1 MREAY
6 LMLKIALAQLNVH
19 AGDPRRNV
27 QSMERCISQAKEQ
40 HCHVIVFPELSIP
53 GYLIGDLWDQPDYIR
68 ECVRLGDRIRDL
80 SDSITILFGNVAC
93 DESRINPDGR
103 QRKYNALFVAQNRQF
118 IGPDRSPYPYYIK
131 TLLPNYREFSDTRYF
146 TALLQTAQ
154 ERHVFPEDLTSPV
167 TLTFAGGQTLRIGP
181 LICEDSWDDNY
192 PFKPMQCLHDN
203 YSLDLFINI
212 SNSPFTLGKTQ
223 RRHRLFGKSIGQL
236 NVPALY
242 VNCTG
247 IQNNGKNVYTFDGAS
262 GAYTKDGSLH
272 YESPLFKEE
281 LAVLDFDETTHAFV
295 SPQKQNPPDEEVAD
309 IYHSLHYGIQSF
321 MENAGLSKVVLGVSG
336 GIDSAVNAALYASI
350 LPKENILLVNM
361 PSVYNSSMTKDLAQ
375 QLADHIGCYYTVI
388 PVQESLELTRKQFRE
403 AVLLQK
409 GEEKGHLQ
417 LTSFI
422 EENIQARDRSS
433 RILAA
438 AAASFGGVFT
448 CNANKAESSVG
459 YATLYGDHAG
469 FLAATAD
476 LWKHQVYA
484 LARYLNDV
492 VFQREVVPQGSIDI
506 VPSAELSASQDITKG
521 QGDPIV
527 YPYHDYLFRAFVERW
542 QRATPETILTWYK
555 EGTLEKEIGCSVNV
569 RDIFPTAKDFI
580 DDLERWWRLLSG
592 FAVAKRIQSPPVLS
606 ISRRSFGYD
615 LRESQLKP
623 YYTTRYEELKR
634 ELLNQ

>member
-1 MREAY
+1 
-6 LMLKIALAQLNVH
+6 
-19 AGDPRRNV
+19 
-27 QSMERCISQAKEQ
+27 
-40 HCHVIVFPELSIP
+40 
-53 GYLIGDLWDQPDYIR
+53 
-68 ECVRLGDRIRDL
+68 
-80 SDSITILFGNVAC
+80 
-93 DESRINPDGR
+93 
-103 QRKYNALFVAQNRQF
+103 
-118 IGPDRSPYPYYIK
+118 
-131 TLLPNYREFSDTRYF
+131 
-146 TALLQTAQ
+146 
-154 ERHVFPEDLTSPV
+154 
-167 TLTFAGGQTLRIGP
+167 
-181 LICEDSWDDNY
+181 
-192 PFKPMQCLHDN
+192 MQCLHDN

-295 SPQKQNPPDEEVAD
+295 SPQKQNPPDKEVAD

-375 QLADHIGCYYTVI
+375 QLADNIGCYYTVI

-555 EGTLEKEIGCSVNV
+555 DGTLEKEIGCSVNV

>member
-1 MREAY
+1 
-6 LMLKIALAQLNVH
+6 MLKIALAQLNVH
-19 AGDPRRNV
+19 PGDPRRNV

-40 HCHVIVFPELSIP
+40 HCHIIVFPELSIP
-53 GYLIGDLWDQPDYIR
+53 GYLIGDIWDQPDYIR
-68 ECVRLGDRIRDL
+68 ECVRFGERIRALSDRI
-80 SDSITILFGNVAC
+80 TIFFGNVAC
-93 DESRINPDGR
+93 DETRLNPDGR
-103 QRKYNALFVAQNRQF
+103 QRKYNALFVAQNGQF
-118 IGPDRSPYPYYIK
+118 IGPERSPYPYYIK
-131 TLLPNYREFSDTRYF
+131 TLMPNYREFSDTRYF
-146 TALLQTAQ
+146 TSLLQVSQ
-154 ERHVFPEDLTSPV
+154 ERHLFPEDLISPI
-167 TLTFAGGQTLRIGP
+167 TLTFSGGQTLRVGP

-192 PFKPMQCLHDN
+192 PFKPMQYLHDN
-203 YSLDLFINI
+203 YPLDVFINI

-223 RRHRLFGKSIGQL
+223 RRHRLFGKSIGQF

-247 IQNNGKNVYTFDGAS
+247 IQNNGKNIYTFDGAS
-262 GAYTKDGSLH
+262 GAYGKDGSLH
-272 YESPLFKEE
+272 YECPLFHEE
-281 LAVLDFDETTHAFV
+281 LAILDFDETSHTFV
-295 SPQKQNPPDEEVAD
+295 SPQKQNLQEEEVAD
-309 IYHSLHYGIQSF
+309 ICHSLQYGIRSF

-388 PVQESLELTRKQFRE
+388 PVQDSLELTRKQFRK
-403 AVLLQK
+403 APLLQN
-409 GEEKGHLQ
+409 GEEKGHLA

-438 AAASFGGVFT
+438 AAAAFGGVFT

-527 YPYHDYLFRAFVERW
+527 YPYHDYLFRAMVERW
-542 QRATPETILTWYK
+542 QRVTPETILTWYA
-555 EGTLEKEIGCSVNV
+555 EGTLEKQIGCSVNV
-569 RDIFPTAKDFI
+569 RDIFPTAKAFI

-615 LRESQLKP
+615 LREAQLKP
-623 YYTTRYEELKR
+623 YYTTRYEELKQT
-634 ELLNQ
+634 LLNQ

>member
-1 MREAY
+1 
-6 LMLKIALAQLNVH
+6 MLKIALAQLNVH
-19 AGDPRRNV
+19 PGDPRRNV

-40 HCHVIVFPELSIP
+40 HCHIIVFPELSIP
-53 GYLIGDLWDQPDYIR
+53 GYLIGDIWDQPDYIR
-68 ECVRLGDRIRDL
+68 ECVRFGERIRALSDRI
-80 SDSITILFGNVAC
+80 TIFFGNVAC
-93 DESRINPDGR
+93 DKTRLNPDGR
-103 QRKYNALFVAQNRQF
+103 QRKYNALFVAQNGQF
-118 IGPDRSPYPYYIK
+118 IGPERSPYPYYIK
-131 TLLPNYREFSDTRYF
+131 TLMPNYREFSDTRYF
-146 TALLQTAQ
+146 TSLLQVSQ
-154 ERHVFPEDLTSPV
+154 ERHLFPEDLISPI
-167 TLTFAGGQTLRIGP
+167 TLTFSGGQTLRVGP

-192 PFKPMQCLHDN
+192 PFKPMQYLHDN
-203 YSLDLFINI
+203 YPLDVFINI

-223 RRHRLFGKSIGQL
+223 RRHRLFGKSIGQF

-247 IQNNGKNVYTFDGAS
+247 IQNNGKNIYTFDGAS
-262 GAYTKDGSLH
+262 GAYSKDGSLH
-272 YESPLFKEE
+272 YECPLFHEE
-281 LAVLDFDETTHAFV
+281 LAILDFDETSHTFV
-295 SPQKQNPPDEEVAD
+295 SPQKQNPQEEEVAD
-309 IYHSLHYGIQSF
+309 ICHSLQYGIRSF

-388 PVQESLELTRKQFRE
+388 PVQDSLELTRKQFRK
-403 AVLLQK
+403 APLLQN
-409 GEEKGHLQ
+409 GEEKGHLA

-438 AAASFGGVFT
+438 AAAAFGGVFT

-527 YPYHDYLFRAFVERW
+527 YPYHDYLFRAMVERW
-542 QRATPETILTWYK
+542 QRVTPETILTWYA
-555 EGTLEKEIGCSVNV
+555 EGTLEKQIGCSVNV
-569 RDIFPTAKDFI
+569 RDVFPTAKAFI

-615 LRESQLKP
+615 LREAQLKP
-623 YYTTRYEELKR
+623 YYTTRYEELKQT
-634 ELLNQ
+634 LLNQ

>member
-1 MREAY
+1 
-6 LMLKIALAQLNVH
+6 MLKIALAQLNVH
-19 AGDPRRNV
+19 PGDPRRNV

-40 HCHVIVFPELSIP
+40 HCHIIVFPELSIP
-53 GYLIGDLWDQPDYIR
+53 GYLIGDIWDQPDYIR
-68 ECVRLGDRIRDL
+68 ECVRFGERIRALSDRI
-80 SDSITILFGNVAC
+80 TIFFGNVAC
-93 DESRINPDGR
+93 DETRLNPDGR
-103 QRKYNALFVAQNRQF
+103 QRKYNALFVAQNGQF
-118 IGPDRSPYPYYIK
+118 IGPERSPYPYYIK
-131 TLLPNYREFSDTRYF
+131 TLMPNYREFSDTRYF
-146 TALLQTAQ
+146 TSLLQVSQ
-154 ERHVFPEDLTSPV
+154 ERHLFPEDLISPI
-167 TLTFAGGQTLRIGP
+167 TLTFSGGQTLRVGP

-192 PFKPMQCLHDN
+192 PFKPMQYLHDN
-203 YSLDLFINI
+203 YPLDVFINI

-223 RRHRLFGKSIGQL
+223 RRHRLFGKSIGQF

-247 IQNNGKNVYTFDGAS
+247 IQNNGKNIYTFDGAS
-262 GAYTKDGSLH
+262 GAYSKDGSLH
-272 YESPLFKEE
+272 YECPLFHEE
-281 LAVLDFDETTHAFV
+281 LAILDFDETSHTFV
-295 SPQKQNPPDEEVAD
+295 SPQKQNPQEEEVAD
-309 IYHSLHYGIQSF
+309 ICHSLQYGIRSF

-388 PVQESLELTRKQFRE
+388 PVQDSLELTRKQFRK
-403 AVLLQK
+403 APLLQN
-409 GEEKGHLQ
+409 GEEKGHLA

-438 AAASFGGVFT
+438 AAAAFGGVFT

-527 YPYHDYLFRAFVERW
+527 YPYHDYLFRAMVERW
-542 QRATPETILTWYK
+542 QRVTPETILTWYA
-555 EGTLEKEIGCSVNV
+555 EETLEKQIGCSVNV
-569 RDIFPTAKDFI
+569 RDVFPTAKAFI

-615 LRESQLKP
+615 LREAQLKP
-623 YYTTRYEELKR
+623 YYTTRYEELKQT
-634 ELLNQ
+634 LLNQ

>member
-1 MREAY
+1 MS
-6 LMLKIALAQLNVH
+6 IA
-19 AGDPRRNV
+19 R
-27 QSMERCISQAKEQ
+27 
-40 HCHVIVFPELSIP
+40 
-53 GYLIGDLWDQPDYIR
+53 
-68 ECVRLGDRIRDL
+68 
-80 SDSITILFGNVAC
+80 
-93 DESRINPDGR
+93 
-103 QRKYNALFVAQNRQF
+103 
-118 IGPDRSPYPYYIK
+118 
-131 TLLPNYREFSDTRYF
+131 
-146 TALLQTAQ
+146 
-154 ERHVFPEDLTSPV
+154 
-167 TLTFAGGQTLRIGP
+167 
-181 LICEDSWDDNY
+181 
-192 PFKPMQCLHDN
+192 
-203 YSLDLFINI
+203 
-212 SNSPFTLGKTQ
+212 
-223 RRHRLFGKSIGQL
+223 
-236 NVPALY
+236 
-242 VNCTG
+242 
-247 IQNNGKNVYTFDGAS
+247 
-262 GAYTKDGSLH
+262 
-272 YESPLFKEE
+272 
-281 LAVLDFDETTHAFV
+281 
-295 SPQKQNPPDEEVAD
+295 
-309 IYHSLHYGIQSF
+309 
-321 MENAGLSKVVLGVSG
+321 ENAGLSKVVLGVSG

-388 PVQESLELTRKQFRE
+388 PVQDSLELTRKQFRK
-403 AVLLQK
+403 APLLQN
-409 GEEKGHLQ
+409 GEEKGHLA

-438 AAASFGGVFT
+438 AAAAFGGVFT

-527 YPYHDYLFRAFVERW
+527 YPYHDYLFRAMVERW
-542 QRATPETILTWYK
+542 QRVTPETILTWYA
-555 EGTLEKEIGCSVNV
+555 EGTLEKQIGCSVNV
-569 RDIFPTAKDFI
+569 RDVFPTAKAFI

-615 LRESQLKP
+615 LREAQLKP
-623 YYTTRYEELKR
+623 YYTTRYEELKQT
-634 ELLNQ
+634 LLNQ

>member
-1 MREAY
+1 
-6 LMLKIALAQLNVH
+6 MLKIALAQLNVH
-19 AGDPRRNV
+19 PGDPRRNV

-40 HCHVIVFPELSIP
+40 HCHIIVFPELSIP
-53 GYLIGDLWDQPDYIR
+53 GYLIGDIWDQPDYIR
-68 ECVRLGDRIRDL
+68 ECVRFGERIRALSDRI
-80 SDSITILFGNVAC
+80 TIFFGNVAC
-93 DESRINPDGR
+93 DETRLNPDGR
-103 QRKYNALFVAQNRQF
+103 QRKYNALFVAQNGQF
-118 IGPDRSPYPYYIK
+118 IGPERSPYPYYIK
-131 TLLPNYREFSDTRYF
+131 TLMPNYREFSDTRYF
-146 TALLQTAQ
+146 TSLLQVSQ
-154 ERHVFPEDLTSPV
+154 ERHLFPEDLISPI
-167 TLTFAGGQTLRIGP
+167 TLTFSGGQTLRVGP

-192 PFKPMQCLHDN
+192 PFKPMQYLHDN
-203 YSLDLFINI
+203 YPLDVFINI

-223 RRHRLFGKSIGQL
+223 RRHRLFGKSIGQF

-247 IQNNGKNVYTFDGAS
+247 IQNNGKNIYTFDGAS
-262 GAYTKDGSLH
+262 GAYGKDGSLH
-272 YESPLFKEE
+272 YECPLFHEE
-281 LAVLDFDETTHAFV
+281 LAILDFDETSHTFV
-295 SPQKQNPPDEEVAD
+295 SPQKQNLQEEEVAD
-309 IYHSLHYGIQSF
+309 ICHSLQYGIRSF

-388 PVQESLELTRKQFRE
+388 PVQDSLELTRKQFRK
-403 AVLLQK
+403 APLLQN
-409 GEEKGHLQ
+409 GEEKGHLA

-438 AAASFGGVFT
+438 AAAAFGGVFT

-492 VFQREVVPQGSIDI
+492 VFQREVVPQGSINI

-527 YPYHDYLFRAFVERW
+527 YPYHDYLFRAMVERW
-542 QRATPETILTWYK
+542 QRVTPETILTWYA
-555 EGTLEKEIGCSVNV
+555 EGTLEKQIGCSVNV
-569 RDIFPTAKDFI
+569 RDVFPTAKAFI

-615 LRESQLKP
+615 LREAQLKP
-623 YYTTRYEELKR
+623 YYTTRYEELKQT
-634 ELLNQ
+634 LLNQ